1 MVDEKSVDVVGGPGS
16 TIRMD
21 LETCYQKHLN
31 QRAEVSKH
39 IQISTELN
47 DMLGKGLFACAAD
60 MVFKVI

>member
-1 MVDEKSVDVVGGPGS
+1 MDKGNVDVVGGPGT

-21 LETCYQKHLN
+21 LETCYQKWLN
-31 QRAEVSKH
+31 QKAEVAKH

>member
-1 MVDEKSVDVVGGPGS
+1 MDKGNVDVVGGPGK

-21 LETCYQKHLN
+21 LETCYQKWLN
-31 QRAEVSKH
+31 QKAEVAKH

>member
-1 MVDEKSVDVVGGPGS
+1 MDKGNVDVVGGPGK

-21 LETCYQKHLN
+21 LETCYQKWLN
-31 QRAEVSKH
+31 QKAEVAKH

-47 DMLGKGLFACAAD
+47 EMLGKGLFACAAD